1 MSCGKVREVYNLS
14 LEDIQAIQLR
24 TIQYNEDTYF
34 NGRTLWEK
42 IKEMPAVQK
51 LHGNDWML
59 TCIMRQQSSVASLRV
74 KGGIILSLDSSLLNL
89 GRICEW
95 LVSLSGPMSINTLTR
110 VFNDT
115 FGTSITSWKIAEK
128 IRTSGLWDKIVTD
141 SVEVHINELVDMN
154 IIDKTF

>member
-1 MSCGKVREVYNLS
+1 
-14 LEDIQAIQLR
+14 
-24 TIQYNEDTYF
+24 
-34 NGRTLWEK
+34 
-42 IKEMPAVQK
+42 MPAVQK
-51 LHGNDWML
+51 LNGNDWML

-95 LVSLSGPMSINTLTR
+95 LVSMSGSMSIDALAR

-141 SVEVHINELVDMN
+141 SVEVYINELVDKN